1 MSRDNVNKASGMNIM
16 KRLGVL
22 TATTVS
28 LLVLGGALLTGDA
41 VAQQRSLKEQLVGT
55 WIYIAST
62 SSRGD
67 GSKTESPDLKG
78 ILICTSDGHFAF
90 VIVRADLPKL
100 AANDRTRATAEEART
115 VVAGSNAFM
124 LRIGREQT

>member
-67 GSKTESPDLKG
+67 GSKPSAP
-78 ILICTSDGHFAF
+78 I
-90 VIVRADLPKL
+90 
-100 AANDRTRATAEEART
+100 
-115 VVAGSNAFM
+115 
-124 LRIGREQT
+124 

>member
-78 ILICTSDGHFAF
+78 LLIRTSDGHFAF